1 MEDPTPPPARRSR
14 PERDAGR
21 RSDRPAPD
29 PEARSE
35 ALKERIYVTF
45 TALAVTIATERE
57 ADHATVG
64 AAALTLL
71 LTVVGTL
78 LAVSAAEF
86 IAQMVRDGEV
96 PDRRDV
102 AHILYVCGS
111 SLGVLPAPLAIL
123 GLSALGALDL
133 ATALRIISIVLVA
146 TLVLVT
152 LIAVRRLRVALGVK
166 LLVLAGVAALGV
178 LVLAVELAV
187 H

>member
-1 MEDPTPPPARRSR
+1 MTDPEQHPAR
-14 PERDAGR
+14 GR
-21 RSDRPAPD
+21 RAPD
-29 PEARSE
+29 AAQRSE
-35 ALKERIYVTF
+35 AMKERIYVTF

-57 ADHATVG
+57 AEHATIG
-64 AAALTLL
+64 GAALTLL

-78 LAVSAAEF
+78 LAVSVAEC

-102 AHILYVCGS
+102 GHILYVGIS

-133 ATALRIISIVLVA
+133 QAALRIIAIVLVA
-146 TLVLVT
+146 TLVIVT
-152 LIAVRRLRVALGVK
+152 LVAVRRLRVSFGVK
-166 LLVLAGVAALGV
+166 LLVLAVVAVLGVA
-178 LVLAVELAV
+178 VLAVELAV

>member
-1 MEDPTPPPARRSR
+1 MEDQHPPRTPDRRR
-14 PERDAGR
+14 PDA
-21 RSDRPAPD
+21 
-29 PEARSE
+29 EQRSE

-45 TALAVTIATERE
+45 TALAVTIATARE
-57 ADHATVG
+57 PEHATVG
-64 AAALTLL
+64 AAAATLL

-78 LAVSAAEF
+78 LAVSVAEF

-102 AHILYVCGS
+102 GHILYVCAS

-123 GLSALGALDL
+123 GLSALGVLDL
-133 ATALRIISIVLVA
+133 AAALRIIAIVLVA

-152 LIAVRRLRVALGVK
+152 LLAVRRLRVGVGVK
-166 LLVLAGVAALGV
+166 LLVLAGVAALGAAV
-178 LVLAVELAV
+178 LVVELAV

>member
-1 MEDPTPPPARRSR
+1 VTDAQEPPAR
-14 PERDAGR
+14 DARGRGR
-21 RSDRPAPD
+21 RPD
-29 PEARSE
+29 AEQRSE

-45 TALAVTIATERE
+45 TALAVTIAIGRD

-64 AAALTLL
+64 GAALTLL

-78 LAVSAAEF
+78 LAVSTAEY
-86 IAQMVRDGEV
+86 IARMVRDGEV

-102 AHILYVCGS
+102 GHILYVCAS
-111 SLGVLPAPLAIL
+111 SLGVLPVPMAVL

-133 ATALRIISIVLVA
+133 QAALRIISFALVA

-152 LIAVRRLRVALGVK
+152 LIAVRRLRVGVLAK
-166 LLVLAGVAALGV
+166 ALVLAGVAVLGV
-178 LVLAVELAV
+178 AVLAVELAV

>member
-1 MEDPTPPPARRSR
+1 MTDEHPPHGR
-14 PERDAGR
+14 GR
-21 RSDRPAPD
+21 RVPD
-29 PEARSE
+29 AEQRSE

-45 TALAVTIATERE
+45 TALAVTIATARE
-57 ADHATVG
+57 AEHATVG
-64 AAALTLL
+64 GAAVTLL

-78 LAVSAAEF
+78 LAVSVAEW

-102 AHILYVCGS
+102 GHILYVCAS

-123 GLSALGALDL
+123 GLAALGWLDL
-133 ATALRIISIVLVA
+133 AAALRIISIVLVA

-152 LIAVRRLRVALGVK
+152 LLAVRRLRVGIGVK
-166 LLVLAGVAALGV
+166 LLVLAGVAVLGV
-178 LVLAVELAV
+178 AVLAVELAV

>member
-1 MEDPTPPPARRSR
+1 MTDPEQQPAR
-14 PERDAGR
+14 GR
-21 RSDRPAPD
+21 RAPD
-29 PEARSE
+29 AAQRSE

-45 TALAVTIATERE
+45 TALAVTIATVRE
-57 ADHATVG
+57 AEHATIG
-64 AAALTLL
+64 GAALTLL

-78 LAVSAAEF
+78 LAVATAEY

-96 PDRRDV
+96 PDRRDIG
-102 AHILYVCGS
+102 HILYVCGS

-123 GLSALGALDL
+123 GLAALGALDL
-133 ATALRIISIVLVA
+133 TTALRIISIVLVA

-152 LIAVRRLRVALGVK
+152 LVAVRRLRVGLGVK

-178 LVLAVELAV
+178 AVLAVELAV